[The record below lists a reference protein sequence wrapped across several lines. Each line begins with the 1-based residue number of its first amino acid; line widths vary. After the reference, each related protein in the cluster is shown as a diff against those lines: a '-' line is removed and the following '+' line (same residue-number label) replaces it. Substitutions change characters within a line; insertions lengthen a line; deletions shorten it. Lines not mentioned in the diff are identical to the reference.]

1 MNFCVI
7 NVKYKEISQRVKKK
21 KNKEEKRN
29 FQKARVNLCL
39 KKSRCW
45 LKTWAQPAKKRFLI
59 LQVGKQVANS
69 SPFFHTWCFTK
80 HFCFKNSAF
89 NQPDPFAMNCTILVD
104 VLRLCKS
111 GFSLLYPPFKVMNA
125 MTSQLTP
132 C

>member
-1 MNFCVI
+1 M
-7 NVKYKEISQRVKKK
+7 KGQKKK
-21 KNKEEKRN
+21 KKKTS
-29 FQKARVNLCL
+29 KKHRVNSCL

-45 LKTWAQPAKKRFLI
+45 LKTWAQPSKKTFSDL
-59 LQVGKQVANS
+59 KS
-69 SPFFHTWCFTK
+69 WETSPFFHTWCFRK